1 MTFEDK
7 ILRCHDCGKEFTFTA
22 FEQEQFQSMGY
33 TNSPRRCISC
43 RQDRKARQTSRL
55 GSNTRNYNNHDE
67 KTRRQMFSATCIE
80 CKKETQVPFKPSQ
93 DKPVYCGICYNKIR
107 DTR

>member
-1 MTFEDK
+1 
-7 ILRCHDCGKEFTFTA
+7 
-22 FEQEQFQSMGY
+22 
-33 TNSPRRCISC
+33 
-43 RQDRKARQTSRL
+43 
-55 GSNTRNYNNHDE
+55 
-67 KTRRQMFSATCIE
+67 MFSATCIE